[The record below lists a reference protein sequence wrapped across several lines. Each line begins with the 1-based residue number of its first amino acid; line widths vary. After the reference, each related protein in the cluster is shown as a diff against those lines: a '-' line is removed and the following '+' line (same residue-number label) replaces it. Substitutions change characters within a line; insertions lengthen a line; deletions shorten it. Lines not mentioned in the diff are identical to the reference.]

1 MRNDVV
7 VKRQN
12 WRITAVAVVSGLA
25 LLVGATSAFAHDD
38 DDDQGG
44 KHRGRHFVPP
54 GHVYYYAPPVYYA
67 PRPAYYAPRPVLVY
81 PAPTY
86 YEPVPAY
93 YPPPGLTI
101 NIPLR

>member
-12 WRITAVAVVSGLA
+12 WRRTAVAVISGLA
-25 LLVGATSAFAHDD
+25 LLVGPTGAFAHDD
-38 DDDQGG
+38 DDDQRGE
-44 KHRGRHFVPP
+44 HRGRHFVPP
-54 GHVYYYAPPVYYA
+54 GHVYYYAPPV
-67 PRPAYYAPRPVLVY
+67 YYAPRPVLVY